1 MYMYILFFVE
11 MVIVFDIFD
20 EVKVIRVFVEGC
32 LLFLIVIKFVL
43 YSLILIILKVNFD
56 LE

>member
-43 YSLILIILKVNFD
+43 YSLILIILKVNFYF
-56 LE
+56 